1 MDVMRYP
8 CIQYKFTRAFTH
20 PKGNWQTSFSWLAWQ
35 MRSTLKGAQ
44 EEKTSTHFYVINVAD
59 QLTWPALHWETSQHS
74 YRRPALT
81 RMRLHY
87 SLSCPAILWLTVT
100 FNPGFRTHDL
110 ALHKTTRLKIAGHN
124 LLDETTHSKSHG
136 HTAEGEREGG
146 GRARLSRTKV
156 TQLLTTP
163 DTPLGQSKKTT

>member
-1 MDVMRYP
+1 MWS
-8 CIQYKFTRAFTH
+8 T
-20 PKGNWQTSFSWLAWQ
+20 WQTNWHDQ
-35 MRSTLKGAQ
+35 HYTERHPSTATGGL
-44 EEKTSTHFYVINVAD
+44 
-59 QLTWPALHWETSQHS
+59 L
-74 YRRPALT
+74 LT

-110 ALHKTTRLKIAGHN
+110 TLHKTTRLKIAGHN

-163 DTPLGQSKKTT
+163 DTPLGQSKKTTWHSAFTVKHYIIKPQKHHYALICITIL